1 MRYAIFVID
10 IENNPGNP
18 SEMAEIDAF
27 NDELISNNQLELA
40 IGIAASSKSLLIDNR
55 DGKDEVLETSLF
67 QSSEFHSGLWIMR
80 AGSDAEALELAKRGS
95 RACNR
100 KVELRPIL

>member
-10 IENNPGNP
+10 VENNPGNP

-27 NDELISNNQLELA
+27 NLELISNNQLELA

-55 DGKDEVLETSLF
+55 DGTDEVLEASLF
-67 QSSEFHSGLWIMR
+67 QSSEFHSGLWIVS
-80 AGSDAEALELAKRGS
+80 AGSHAEALELAKRGS
-95 RACNR
+95 KACNR

>member
-10 IENNPGNP
+10 IENNPGNA
-18 SEMAEIDAF
+18 SEMSEIDAF

-55 DGKDEVLETSLF
+55 DGKEEVLETSLF
-67 QSSEFHSGLWIMR
+67 QSSEFHSGLWIVS
-80 AGSDAEALELAKRGS
+80 AGTHAEALELAKRGS
-95 RACNR
+95 KACNR